1 MQKTYYMSCFDFKL
15 KNIQMFHDSLD
26 MRHNF
31 FVDLVVHE
39 INAWRKCLP
48 SIVNNNFGA
57 SRRKF

>member
-1 MQKTYYMSCFDFKL
+1 MSCFDFEQ
-15 KNIQMFHDSLD
+15 KNIHMFQDSLA

-31 FVDLVVHE
+31 FVDLVAHE
-39 INAWRKCLP
+39 ANAWRKCLP